1 MLAPSA
7 NLLSSEEMVGLGLIP
22 MTAVLYGIKNCDTV
36 KKARTWLDRHRIEY
50 RFHDFRSD
58 GLELQQAQNWMQE
71 LGIDSLINK
80 RGTTWKQLDDET
92 RNNLTANN
100 AAALLVAQP
109 TLIKRPLLDIG
120 HQRFVGFS
128 ETMYRDIFKIHTL

>member
-1 MLAPSA
+1 
-7 NLLSSEEMVGLGLIP
+7 

-36 KKARTWLDRHRIEY
+36 KKARSWLDAHRIEY

-58 GLELQQAQNWMQE
+58 GIDLKQTQDWLRELS
-71 LGIDSLINK
+71 IDELINK
-80 RGTTWKQLDDET
+80 RGTTWKQLDEKT
-92 RNNLTANN
+92 RNGLTANN
-100 AAALLVAQP
+100 AAALIVVHP

-128 ETMYRDIFKIHTL
+128 ESMYREIFKTHTL

>member
-1 MLAPSA
+1 
-7 NLLSSEEMVGLGLIP
+7 

-36 KKARTWLDRHRIEY
+36 KAARAWLDTHHIEY

-58 GLELQQAQNWMQE
+58 GLELKQVQNWLQE
-71 LGIDSLINK
+71 LGVDTLVNK
-80 RGTTWKQLDDET
+80 RSTTWKQLDEKT
-92 RNNLTANN
+92 RNGLTANN
-100 AAALLVAQP
+100 AAALLTVQL

-128 ETMYRDIFKIHTL
+128 ETMYQDIFKTHTL

>member
-1 MLAPSA
+1 
-7 NLLSSEEMVGLGLIP
+7 

-36 KKARTWLDRHRIEY
+36 KKARAWLDAHRIEY

-58 GLELQQAQNWMQE
+58 GIDVKQTQNWLSE
-71 LGIDSLINK
+71 LSLDELINK
-80 RGTTWKQLDDET
+80 RGTTWRQLDEKT
-92 RNNLTANN
+92 RNSLTASN
-100 AAALLVAQP
+100 AAALIVVHP

-128 ETMYRDIFKIHTL
+128 DSMYRDIFKAHTL

>member
-1 MLAPSA
+1 
-7 NLLSSEEMVGLGLIP
+7 MVRVEAAP

-36 KKARTWLDRHRIEY
+36 KKARAWLDTHHIEY

-58 GLELQQAQNWMQE
+58 GLELKKVQSWLQE
-71 LGIDSLINK
+71 LGIEALINK
-80 RGTTWKQLDDET
+80 RGTTWKQLDEKT

-100 AAALLVAQP
+100 AAALIMVQP

-120 HQRFVGFS
+120 HQRCVGFS
-128 ETMYRDIFKIHTL
+128 ETMYRDIFKTHTL

>member
-1 MLAPSA
+1 
-7 NLLSSEEMVGLGLIP
+7 

-36 KKARTWLDRHRIEY
+36 KKARAWLDAHRIEY

-58 GLELQQAQNWMQE
+58 GIDLKQTQDWLRELSVDE
-71 LGIDSLINK
+71 LVNK
-80 RGTTWKQLDDET
+80 RGTTWRQLDDKT
-92 RNNLTANN
+92 RNGLTASN
-100 AAALLVAQP
+100 AASLIVVHP

-128 ETMYRDIFKIHTL
+128 ESMYREIFKTHTL

>member
-1 MLAPSA
+1 
-7 NLLSSEEMVGLGLIP
+7 

-36 KKARTWLDRHRIEY
+36 KKARAWLDQHHIEY

-58 GLELQQAQNWMQE
+58 GLELKQTQSWLQE
-71 LGIDSLINK
+71 LGVDTLINK
-80 RGTTWKQLDDET
+80 RSTTWKQLDEKT
-92 RNNLTANN
+92 RSGITVSN
-100 AAALLVAQP
+100 AAALLTVQP

-128 ETMYRDIFKIHTL
+128 ETMYHDIFKTHTL

>member
-1 MLAPSA
+1 
-7 NLLSSEEMVGLGLIP
+7 

-36 KKARTWLDRHRIEY
+36 KKARQWLEKQQIEY

-58 GLELQQAQNWMQE
+58 GLELKQTQHWLQE
-71 LGIDSLINK
+71 IGIETLINK
-80 RGTTWKQLDDET
+80 RGTTWKQLDDDIRTEL
-92 RNNLTANN
+92 NSIN

-128 ETMYRDIFKIHTL
+128 ETMYRDIFKKHTL